1 MPIES
6 TRPRPRY
13 FRLLRVDRYIFGE
26 VVGPFIGGT
35 LFFLFIFL
43 MFQVLRL
50 ADFFIVHGVSILIL
64 AKLTGLLMIS
74 FLPVALPV
82 AFLIAVLMAFGRLS
96 SDSELIAMKATG
108 FSTVRLSIPVV
119 ALAVVVVLLS
129 AGLNLS
135 WVPWTMRAYKSN
147 LIKVSN
153 TKVVSA
159 IREGTFTTG
168 FFDMLIFADK
178 VDNKTNQLQRVFIY
192 DEREPNN
199 PLTVVAKSGEIVPVR
214 TQSELASAALLKL
227 YNGSIHRND
236 AAENS
241 YQKIDFGEYKLFL
254 KVDEGADSAT
264 IKPEMLSYGELRDKI
279 NSTDLKT
286 YEGREWRGEYWKRF
300 TVAFAPLIFVFLGI
314 GFGTVRTRSVRA
326 GAGLVALITLAT
338 YWSLQIW
345 ATIQVQRGGF
355 LPPAVLMEIPNF
367 VVAVAAA
374 YSFKKA
380 SW

>member
-1 MPIES
+1 MPTKKS
-6 TRPRPRY
+6 QFNY
-13 FRLLRVDRYIFGE
+13 FKILRIDRYVLGE
-26 VVGPFIGGT
+26 VFTPFLGGT
-35 LFFLFIFL
+35 VFFLFIFL

-50 ADFFIVHGVSILIL
+50 ADFFIIHGVSIVTLS
-64 AKLTGLLMIS
+64 KLTALLTIS
-74 FLPVALPV
+74 FLPIALPV

-96 SDSELIAMKATG
+96 SDSELIAMKANG
-108 FSTVRLSIPVV
+108 FSLLRLSVPVI
-119 ALAVVVVLLS
+119 ALAVVVCLLS
-129 AGLNLS
+129 AGLNLD
-135 WVPWTMRAYKSN
+135 WVPWTMRSYKKN

-159 IREGTFTTG
+159 IREGTFTSG

-192 DEREPNN
+192 DEREKGN
-199 PLTVVAKSGEIVPVR
+199 PLVVVANSGEVVPVK
-214 TQSELASAALLKL
+214 TESELASAALLKL

-264 IKPEMLSYGELRDKI
+264 IKPEMLSYHELIDKI
-279 NSTDLKT
+279 QSTDLTT
-286 YEGREWRGEYWKRF
+286 YAGREWRGEYWKRF
-300 TVAFAPLIFVFLGI
+300 TVAMAPLLFVFLGI

-326 GAGLVALITLAT
+326 SAGLVALVTLAS

-345 ATIQVQRGGF
+345 ATIQIQRGVL
-355 LPPAVLMEIPNF
+355 LPPAVMMELPNC
-367 VVAVAAA
+367 AVLIAAVQ
-374 YSFKKA
+374 SFRKA